1 MNKFL
6 TLIFTLNIALSSVAQ
21 IKIIEVS
28 VATTDISAVTQKRT
42 DLNGN
47 TCALVKV
54 EMASPKAKFQGNIV
68 GEVAYSTSEYWVYVS
83 SGTKHMK
90 IMHPEQPALL
100 IDFSKYGINQLEG
113 GNTYS
118 VKLQVPSNIQVV
130 DVDDLLKQGIRKY
143 NAKEYEEAFDL
154 YNKAASYNSPEA
166 MFILSIMTANGYG
179 TNKDMNASNNWCR
192 RAAELGYPQ
201 AQYNM
206 GVKYFEGEGVLKD
219 MPEGVRWFEK
229 GAFQGEPNSMYNLGI
244 SHEFGYGT
252 PINLDEA
259 EYWYCKAIENNIDN
273 ANKALERVQSK
284 IVSPES
290 EFKNFSLFCVK
301 GNKTHCF
308 SPIVWESIPESK
320 KKYYDKVGLFMAP
333 ENQAPFIYSVKD
345 EDREIGIKDAVQ
357 KYGEYMLTIEQASF
371 IEQNAVEIIKSC
383 ISFKIDKPSGAYWA
397 VSNNDNEFKGLV
409 FAADDEGAFLLQ
421 LTDDSV
427 AGVRPIINV
436 GTE

>member
-1 MNKFL
+1 MKKIL
-6 TLIFTLNIALSSVAQ
+6 SLLLCLNLALFAVAQ
-21 IKIIEVS
+21 IKVIDIA
-28 VATTDISAVTQKRT
+28 VASNDISAVTQKRT
-42 DLNGN
+42 DLNGK

-54 EMASPKAKFQGNIV
+54 EMSSPQAKFQGNIV

-83 SGTKHMK
+83 PGTKQIK
-90 IMHPEQPALL
+90 IMHPEQSPIV
-100 IDFSKYGINQLEG
+100 IDFTKYGINQLDG

-130 DVDDLLKQGIRKY
+130 DVDDLLKKGLARY
-143 NAKEYEEAFDL
+143 HTKEYEEAFDL
-154 YNKAASYNSPEA
+154 YNKAAAYNSPEA

-219 MPEGVRWFEK
+219 MAEGVKWFEK
-229 GAFQGEPNSMYNLGI
+229 GAYQGEPNSMYNLGI

-252 PINLDEA
+252 SVNLDEA
-259 EYWYCKAIENNIDN
+259 EYWYCKAIDNNIDN

-290 EFKNFSLFCVK
+290 DFRNFSLFCVK
-301 GNKTHCF
+301 GNNTYCF
-308 SPIVWESIPESK
+308 SPSIWESIPEAK
-320 KKYYDKVGLFMAP
+320 KKYYDKVGVFLTP

-345 EDREIGIKDAVQ
+345 EDREIRIKDAIQ
-357 KYGEYMLTIEQASF
+357 KYGEYMMTIEQANF
-371 IEQNAVEIIKSC
+371 IEQNAAELIKSC
-383 ISFKIDKPSGAYWA
+383 MAFNIDKPSGAYWA
-397 VSNNDNEFKGLV
+397 ASNDGSVFKGLV
-409 FAADDEGAFLLQ
+409 FAEGDEGAVLLNF
-421 LTDDSV
+421 TESSV
-427 AGVRPIINV
+427 AAVRPIINV
-436 GTE
+436 GSE